1 MYPIIRVSQLV
12 LVIMYPPADAGDLK
26 DVDLIHVSGRASGEG
41 HGNPPGL
48 KNPVDRGAWQPIV
61 HRVTK
66 SQMLLK

>member
-1 MYPIIRVSQLV
+1 MYRIIRVSQLV
-12 LVIMYPPADAGDLK
+12 LVIKYPPADAGDLK
-26 DVDLIHVSGRASGEG
+26 YVDLIHVSGRTPGEG

-48 KNPVDRGAWQPIV
+48 KNPIDRGAWQSIV